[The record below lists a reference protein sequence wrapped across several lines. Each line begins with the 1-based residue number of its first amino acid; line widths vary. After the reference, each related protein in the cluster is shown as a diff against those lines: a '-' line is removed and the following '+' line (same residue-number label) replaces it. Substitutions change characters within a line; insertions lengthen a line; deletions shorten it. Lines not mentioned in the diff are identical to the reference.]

1 LENAGQIWT
10 EHMLPVI
17 LNYDLVTT
25 TLQGTIGAKGRYQYS
40 LMYFID
46 TKKKVER
53 ACALNSKPWVSMT

>member
-1 LENAGQIWT
+1 
-10 EHMLPVI
+10 MLPVI

-25 TLQGTIGAKGRYQYS
+25 TLQGTIGAKGRYQDS

-53 ACALNSKPWVSMT
+53 AWALNSKPWVSMT